1 MRWPGVPTNR
11 WVSGHIGA
19 SLCMI
24 PRRGCCHR
32 AEEEMESQGSY
43 LAMSQKAAQPGF
55 ESVNLAAV
63 SNQ

>member
-1 MRWPGVPTNR
+1 
-11 WVSGHIGA
+11 
-19 SLCMI
+19 
-24 PRRGCCHR
+24 
-32 AEEEMESQGSY
+32 MESQGSY